1 MKLGGFVQTDP
12 LERRPNRLVNEK
24 SPYLIQHAYNPVDWF
39 PWSQEA
45 FEKARTE
52 DRPIFLSIGYSTCHW
67 CHVMEKESFEDSEV
81 ARLLN
86 KKFVSIKVDREERP
100 DLDKVYMLV
109 CQLMTGAG
117 GWPLTIIMTPDKRP
131 FLAATYLP
139 KERKFGR
146 IGLIDLLKNVA
157 DVWEKERQKLTE
169 TAQKTSQYLTD
180 YSSMKIIE
188 EEPTEDLLDEAFIQL
203 LDSFDHT
210 NGGFGTQ
217 PKFPTPHNLLFLLRH
232 WKRKGTRQA
241 LEMVEK
247 TLQSMRRGG
256 IYDQIGFG
264 FHRYSTDT
272 SWIVPHFEKMLYDQ
286 ALTSMAYI
294 EANQVTGKK
303 EYQKTA
309 EEIFKYVLR
318 NMTHPEG
325 GFYSAEDADSEGE
338 EGKFYLWTA
347 AEIKE
352 ELADNFAFVKKI
364 YDISIEGNYIDEIHQ
379 GRTGKNILHLKS
391 SPELLEAELGMEKAD
406 FIDRLEEARQ
416 DLFDARERRV
426 HPAKDDK
433 ILTNWNGL
441 MIAAFAKAAQT
452 FDQPKYSNIAR
463 KAAEFILKNM
473 KTSDGRLMHR
483 FRDRE
488 VAIAGN
494 VDDYAFFILG
504 LVELYE
510 ATFIIKYLSE
520 AVQLQE
526 VMNEHFWDT
535 ESGGFFFTADD
546 SEQLLIRQKEV
557 RDGAVP
563 SGNSIGLLNL
573 VRLARST
580 GETDFESKAAQMA
593 KALSSEVAGMPS
605 QNTMFLTALDFL
617 LGPSYEIVIA
627 GDPQAQNTINMLKVL
642 RTEFIPN
649 KIIHLKAT
657 NDSALQKLASFTQD
671 IKSIDKKATAY
682 VCRNFACSTPTTDIN
697 QLRTMIKNC

>member
-1 MKLGGFVQTDP
+1 MGTDP

-24 SPYLIQHAYNPVDWF
+24 SPYLIQHAYNPVAWF
-39 PWSQEA
+39 PWGQEA

-81 ARLLN
+81 AGLLN
-86 KKFVSIKVDREERP
+86 DKFVSIKVDREERP
-100 DLDKVYMLV
+100 DLDKVYMFA

-117 GWPLTIIMTPDKRP
+117 GWPLTIIMTPNKRP
-131 FLAATYLP
+131 FFAATYLP
-139 KERKFGR
+139 KERKVGR
-146 IGLIDLLKNVA
+146 MGLINLLKNVA
-157 DVWEKERQKLTE
+157 DVWDRDRQKLTE
-169 TAQKTSQYLTD
+169 TAQKISHYLTS
-180 YSSMKIIE
+180 YGNARTVE
-188 EEPTEDLLDEAFIQL
+188 EASAEDLLDEAFIQL

-210 NGGFGTQ
+210 NGGFGRQ
-217 PKFPTPHNLLFLLRH
+217 PKFPTPHNLLFLLRY
-232 WKRKGTRQA
+232 WKRKGTRPA
-241 LEMVEK
+241 VEMVEK

-264 FHRYSTDT
+264 FHRYSTDA

-286 ALTSMAYI
+286 ALSSMAYI
-294 EANQVTGKK
+294 EAYQATGKE
-303 EYQKTA
+303 EYQNIA
-309 EEIFKYVLR
+309 EEIFRYVLR

-347 AEIKE
+347 AETKKE
-352 ELADNFAFVKKI
+352 LGDNFAFVRKT
-364 YDISIEGNYIDEIHQ
+364 YDISVEGNYIDEIHQ

-391 SPELLEAELGMEKAD
+391 SPELLAARLGMDKAD
-406 FIDRLEEARQ
+406 FIDQLEEARQ
-416 DLFDARERRV
+416 TLFDARERRV

-441 MIAAFAKAAQT
+441 MIAAFAKAAQA
-452 FDQPKYSNIAR
+452 FDQPKYSDAAR
-463 KAAEFILKNM
+463 KATEFLLKNM
-473 KTSDGRLMHR
+473 KTAEGRLLHR
-483 FRDRE
+483 FRDGE

-504 LVELYE
+504 LIELYE

-526 VMNEHFWDT
+526 VMNKHFWDT

-546 SEQLLIRQKEV
+546 SEQLLVRQKEV

-580 GETDFESKAAQMA
+580 GETEFESKAAQMT
-593 KALSSEVAGMPS
+593 KALSSEVAGIPS
-605 QNTMFLTALDFL
+605 QNAMFLTALDFL

-627 GDPQAQNTINMLKVL
+627 GDPRSQDTINMLKVL

-657 NDSALQKLASFTQD
+657 NDSDLQKLASFIQD
-671 IKSIDKKATAY
+671 IKPIDKKATAY
-682 VCRNFACSTPTTDIN
+682 VCRNFACSTPTTDLN
-697 QLRTMIKNC
+697 QLRKMIKKN

>member
-1 MKLGGFVQTDP
+1 MQPDP
-12 LERRPNRLVNEK
+12 LGRRPNRLANEK

-45 FEKARTE
+45 FEKASLE

-67 CHVMEKESFEDSEV
+67 CHVMGKESFEDSEV
-81 ARLLN
+81 AGLLN

-100 DLDKVYMLV
+100 DLDKVYMFV

-117 GWPLTIIMTPDKRP
+117 GWPLTIIMTPDKKP
-131 FLAATYLP
+131 FFAATYLP
-139 KERKFGR
+139 KESMFGR
-146 IGLIDLLKNVA
+146 TGLIDLLKNVA
-157 DVWEKERQKLTE
+157 NVWEKDRQKQTE
-169 TAQKTSQYLTD
+169 TAQKVSQYLAGYGNT
-180 YSSMKIIE
+180 KIME

-217 PKFPTPHNLLFLLRH
+217 PKFPTPHNLLFLLRY

-264 FHRYSTDT
+264 LHRYSTDT

-286 ALTSMAYI
+286 ALSSWAYI
-294 EANQVTGKK
+294 EAYQATGKN
-303 EYQKTA
+303 EYQNIA

-325 GFYSAEDADSEGE
+325 GFYSAEDADSEDE
-338 EGKFYLWTA
+338 EGKFYLWTS

-352 ELADNFAFVKKI
+352 VLADDSDFVKKT
-364 YDISIEGNYIDEIHQ
+364 YSISIGGNYINEIHQ
-379 GRTGKNILHLKS
+379 GRTGKNILYLKS
-391 SPELLEAELGMEKAD
+391 SPELLAAELSMEKAD
-406 FIDRLEEARQ
+406 FTTRLEEVRQ
-416 DLFDARERRV
+416 TLFDARERRV
-426 HPAKDDK
+426 HPAIDDK

-441 MIAAFAKAAQT
+441 MIAAFAKAAQA
-452 FDQPKYSNIAR
+452 FDQPKYSDVAR
-463 KAAEFILKNM
+463 EAAEFILKNM
-473 KTSDGRLMHR
+473 KTSEGRLLHR
-483 FRDRE
+483 FRDGE
-488 VAIAGN
+488 VAITGN

-504 LVELYE
+504 LIELYE
-510 ATFIIKYLSE
+510 ATFILKYLSE
-520 AVQLQE
+520 AIQLQE

-535 ESGGFFFTADD
+535 KNGGFFFTADD

-563 SGNSIGLLNL
+563 SGNSVGLLNL

-580 GETDFESKAAQMA
+580 GEIDFESKAGQMA
-593 KALSSEVAGMPS
+593 KALSSEVAGRSS

-617 LGPSYEIVIA
+617 FGPSYEIVVA
-627 GDPQAQNTINMLKVL
+627 GDPQIQDTKTMLQVL

-657 NDSALQKLASFTQD
+657 NVSDLQKLASFVQD
-671 IKSIDKKATAY
+671 MKPIDKKATVY
-682 VCRNFACSTPTTDIN
+682 VCRNFTCSAPTTDLN
-697 QLRTMIKNC
+697 QLRTMIKNN

>member
-1 MKLGGFVQTDP
+1 MSP
-12 LERRPNRLVNEK
+12 LERRANRLVSEK
-24 SPYLIQHAYNPVDWF
+24 SPYLIQHAYNPVDWY

-45 FEKARTE
+45 FEKAKAE
-52 DRPIFLSIGYSTCHW
+52 DKPIFLSIGYSTCHW

-81 ARLLN
+81 AGLLN
-86 KKFVSIKVDREERP
+86 RKFVSIKVDREERP
-100 DLDKVYMLV
+100 DLDNVYMSV

-117 GWPLTIIMTPDKRP
+117 GWPLTIIMAPDRRP
-131 FLAATYLP
+131 FFAATYLP
-139 KERKFGR
+139 KESKLGR
-146 IGLIDLLKNVA
+146 IGLMDLLRNIA
-157 DVWEKERQKLTE
+157 DIWEKDRQKLTE
-169 TAQKTSQYLTD
+169 TAQKISQYLTD
-180 YSSMKIIE
+180 HSMTKIAG
-188 EEPTEDLLDEAFIQL
+188 EEPTEVLLDEAFIQL
-203 LDSFDHT
+203 LDSFDHI

-217 PKFPTPHNLLFLLRH
+217 PKFPTPHNLLFLLRY
-232 WKRKGTRQA
+232 WKRKGTRKA

-256 IYDQIGFG
+256 IYDQVGFG
-264 FHRYSTDT
+264 FHRYSTDS

-286 ALTSMAYI
+286 ALSSMAYI
-294 EANQVTGKK
+294 EAYQATGKK
-303 EYQKTA
+303 EYQNTA

-318 NMTHPEG
+318 NMTHPQG

-347 AEIKE
+347 AETKE

-379 GRTGKNILHLKS
+379 DRTGKNILHLKS
-391 SPELLEAELGMEKAD
+391 SPELLAAELGMEKED
-406 FIDRLEEARQ
+406 FIDRLEKARQ
-416 DLFDARERRV
+416 TLFDARERRV

-452 FDQPKYSNIAR
+452 FDQRKYSDGAR
-463 KAAEFILKNM
+463 KAAEFILRNM
-473 KTSDGRLMHR
+473 KTSGGRLLHR
-483 FRDRE
+483 FRDGE
-488 VAIAGN
+488 AAIAGS
-494 VDDYAFFILG
+494 VEDYAFFILG
-504 LVELYE
+504 LIELYE
-510 ATFIIKYLSE
+510 ATFIIKYLGE

-557 RDGAVP
+557 RDSAVP

-580 GETDFESKAAQMA
+580 GETDFESKASQMA
-593 KALSSEVAGMPS
+593 NALSSEIARMPS
-605 QNTMFLTALDFL
+605 QEAMFLTALDFL
-617 LGPSYEIVIA
+617 IGPSYEIVIA
-627 GDPQAQNTINMLKVL
+627 GDPQFQDTINMLKVL

-649 KIIHLKAT
+649 KIVHLKAT
-657 NDSALQKLASFTQD
+657 NDSDLQKLVSFIQD
-671 IKSIDKKATAY
+671 MKPIDKKATTY
-682 VCRNFACSTPTTDIN
+682 VCRSFACSTPITDLI
-697 QLRTMIKNC
+697 QLRTIIKSN

>member
-1 MKLGGFVQTDP
+1 M
-12 LERRPNRLVNEK
+12 VNEK
-24 SPYLIQHAYNPVDWF
+24 SPYLIQHAYNPVAWF

-67 CHVMEKESFEDSEV
+67 CHVMEKESFEDSEI
-81 ARLLN
+81 AELLN

-100 DLDKVYMLV
+100 DLDKVYMVV

-117 GWPLTIIMTPDKRP
+117 GWPLTIIMTSDKRP
-131 FLAATYLP
+131 FFAATYLP

-146 IGLIDLLKNVA
+146 MGLIDLLKNVA
-157 DVWEKERQKLTE
+157 DGWEKDRQELTE
-169 TAQKTSQYLTD
+169 TARKIIQYLAGHSNSKTLED
-180 YSSMKIIE
+180 V
-188 EEPTEDLLDEAFIQL
+188 PTEDLLDEAFIQL

-210 NGGFGTQ
+210 NGGFGAQ
-217 PKFPTPHNLLFLLRH
+217 PKFPTPHNLLFLLRY

-241 LEMVEK
+241 VEMVEK

-264 FHRYSTDT
+264 FHRYSTDS
-272 SWIVPHFEKMLYDQ
+272 SWTVPHFEKMLYDQ
-286 ALTSMAYI
+286 ALSSMAYI
-294 EANQVTGKK
+294 EAYQATGKK
-303 EYQKTA
+303 EYQNTA

-347 AEIKE
+347 AETKE
-352 ELADNFAFVKKI
+352 ELADNFAFVKKT
-364 YDISIEGNYIDEIHQ
+364 YDLSIEGNYIDEIHQ

-391 SPELLEAELGMEKAD
+391 SPEFVAAKLRMEKAD
-406 FIDRLEEARQ
+406 FIDKLEKARQ
-416 DLFDARERRV
+416 TLFDARERRV

-433 ILTNWNGL
+433 ILTDWNGL
-441 MIAAFAKAAQT
+441 MIAAFAKAAQA
-452 FDQPKYSNIAR
+452 FDQPKYSDVAR
-463 KAAEFILKNM
+463 KAAGFILENM
-473 KTSDGRLMHR
+473 KTSGGRLLHR
-483 FRDRE
+483 FRDGE
-488 VAIAGN
+488 AAIAGN

-504 LVELYE
+504 LLELYE

-526 VMNEHFWDT
+526 TMNEHFWDT

-546 SEQLLIRQKEV
+546 SEQLLVRQKEV
-557 RDGAVP
+557 QDGAVP

-593 KALSSEVAGMPS
+593 KALASEVARMPS

-617 LGPSYEIVIA
+617 LGPSYEIIIA
-627 GDPQAQNTINMLKVL
+627 GDPEFQDTINMLKAL
-642 RTEFIPN
+642 RTEFVPN

-657 NDSALQKLASFTQD
+657 NDSDLQKLASFTKD
-671 IKSIDKKATAY
+671 IQPVDKRATAY
-682 VCRNFACSTPTTDIN
+682 ICRNFACSTPTTDLN
-697 QLRTMIKNC
+697 QLRAIMRKN